1 MRAPV
6 MRSLWRIVPEAADVA
21 VATIAKGIIDL
32 LLCKPEAIVI
42 IIDNIMIILK
52 IVIHHHCS

>member
-1 MRAPV
+1 M

-32 LLCKPEAIVI
+32 LLCKPEAIFIIIVI
-42 IIDNIMIILK
+42 IIMIIL
-52 IVIHHHCS
+52 

>member
-6 MRSLWRIVPEAADVA
+6 MRSLWRIVPEAADIA

-42 IIDNIMIILK
+42 MIILK

>member
-1 MRAPV
+1 M

-32 LLCKPEAIVI
+32 LLCKPEASVI
-42 IIDNIMIILK
+42 IIVNVLIILK